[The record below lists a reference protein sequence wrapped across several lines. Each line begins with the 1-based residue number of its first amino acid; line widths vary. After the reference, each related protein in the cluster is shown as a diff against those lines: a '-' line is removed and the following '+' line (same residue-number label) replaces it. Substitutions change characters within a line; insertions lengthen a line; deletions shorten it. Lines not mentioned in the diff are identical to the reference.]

1 LSKWIAIATNDEKLT
16 HVHTNYP
23 ATLAHNWHMS
33 YAAVLQFLRDK
44 KSATNDLYCYY
55 INPTTWL
62 NIITLEGAGLGGE
75 NLQCEGYLGL
85 WLEDVLDQYEY
96 SDYQL
101 SKYAQTYV
109 AYLYDNGKH
118 LICLVYLSSL
128 KVILFI
134 IIIYVIMQTF

>member
-1 LSKWIAIATNDEKLT
+1 
-16 HVHTNYP
+16 
-23 ATLAHNWHMS
+23 MS